1 MSISCRACAER
12 GFVTSPTLRHSSDV
26 PCLGSK
32 SLRWL
37 RLRFSI
43 SRGTCREQAAASSSL
58 PVRMSRFLRR
68 RRDFIPGCISSLHSN
83 GCISSLFRVYYF
95 ITLLQVSAKQQD
107 MEGKFAVVNR
117 AVDILITY
125 EHKLPERI
133 QAIYDS
139 MSGRWTNL
147 KTKVGQAKQKIGPRI
162 REE

>member
-1 MSISCRACAER
+1 MCGRR
-12 GFVTSPTLRHSSDV
+12 
-26 PCLGSK
+26 
-32 SLRWL
+32 SLREEIGQDEYYYL
-37 RLRFSI
+37 AAI
-43 SRGTCREQAAASSSL
+43 S
-58 PVRMSRFLRR
+58 
-68 RRDFIPGCISSLHSN
+68 SN

-162 REE
+162 REESARISKVRSLVEVFLCLLILDFVVVVGAYYIVFEDCGAW